1 MKKDLEKFKIYKN
14 QSIKDAIGLIR
25 LNECRCI
32 FVFEE
37 NDLIIGSFSEGDI
50 LSTLLK
56 GININAPIE
65 KFCNYSFSFL
75 NNYDVVKA
83 KELFKKKGIPLIPII
98 KNKKLIDIITISDV
112 L

>member
-1 MKKDLEKFKIYKN
+1 MNKDLEKFKIYKN
-14 QSIKDAIGLIR
+14 QSIKDAIRLIR

-50 LSTLLK
+50 LSALLK
-56 GININAPIE
+56 GINLNAPIE

-75 NNYDVVKA
+75 NDYDVVKA
-83 KELFKKKGIPLIPII
+83 KNLFKKRNTTYP
-98 KNKKLIDIITISDV
+98 NY
-112 L
+112 